1 MENSNKD
8 IVVKKE
14 EKPKDIL
21 SGRTEEVRDIIER
34 MPHTFAKYIT
44 YVVCGIVALLLLF
57 GYIVKYP
64 DVVTG
69 EVILS
74 AQQAPLR
81 LIAEQNGK
89 LRLNDIRSQ
98 DTVQNGQLLAWVD
111 NPAAPKLIDSIK
123 AAISDLKPPLTDA
136 HTLYNILPR
145 NINLGDL
152 TIPYSS
158 FLGSVKQ
165 LADYQHNKLYDKQEG
180 SLTKVLGEQRDALRT
195 LGEKEELSKSN
206 MKLTR
211 KFLERDSILLAR
223 KVISQAEFEQTMA
236 SSLSSEDQ
244 FKSSLR
250 NTGSVR
256 EQISNTENSIQQN
269 RIVKSEKELQLDL
282 EVITAFNNLIDKIN
296 LWEKQYLIRTPM
308 EGKVQFLKFWNQN
321 QFVQAGEPLFSIV
334 PRNTDVVGQVQLP
347 ISGAGKVKIGQE
359 AIVKLADYPYM
370 EYGYVKA
377 KVANIALVSS
387 PLQTGG
393 NVVDTYLVTLDF
405 PDGLKT
411 NYGTQLDFKF
421 ESKGSAEIITKD
433 RRLIERFFDN
443 LKYIGHSK

>member
-1 MENSNKD
+1 MEHSNKGI
-8 IVVKKE
+8 IVKE
-14 EKPKDIL
+14 EEKSRDIL
-21 SGRTEEVRDIIER
+21 SKRTEEVRDIIER
-34 MPHTFAKYIT
+34 MPNTFAKYIT
-44 YVVCGIVALLLLF
+44 FVVCGIFGLLIFF
-57 GYIVKYP
+57 GFVVKYP
-64 DVVTG
+64 DIVTG
-69 EVILS
+69 EVTIS
-74 AQQAPLR
+74 AQKAPLK
-81 LIAEQNGK
+81 LIAEQTGK
-89 LRLNDIRSQ
+89 LRLNGIKSQ
-98 DTVQNGQLLAWVD
+98 DNVSNDQLLAWID
-111 NPAAPKLIDSIK
+111 NPAAPLLVDSIK
-123 AAISDLKPPLTDA
+123 QAIIDLELPLIDA
-136 HTLYNILPR
+136 YVIYHRLPR

-165 LADYQHNKLYDKQEG
+165 LADYQRNRLYDKQAS
-180 SLTKVLGEQRDALRT
+180 SLTKILNEQQRALRT
-195 LGEKEELSKSN
+195 LGEKEDLSKEN
-206 MKLTR
+206 LKLTR

-223 KVISQAEFEQTMA
+223 KVISQAEFEQSIA
-236 SSLSSEDQ
+236 SNNNSEDQ

-250 NTGSVR
+250 NTSSVR
-256 EQISNTENSIQQN
+256 EQISNTENSIQHN
-269 RIVKSEKELQLDL
+269 MIVKSEKELQLDL
-282 EVITAFNNLIDKIN
+282 EVVTTFNNLIDKIN

-334 PRNTDVVGQVQLP
+334 PYNTDVLGQVHLP

-377 KVANIALVSS
+377 KVTNIALVSS
-387 PLQTGG
+387 SVNTGG
-393 NVVDTYLVTLDF
+393 NVVDTYLLTLSF
-405 PDGLKT
+405 PEALKT

-421 ESKGSAEIITKD
+421 ESKGTAEIIAKD